1 MKKLLKTTTRMV
13 IRQATHIARADLR
26 ACETD
31 IGIVAGP
38 HHFVDLWARDSLF
51 AVFGLT
57 QKSGYSSFRQT
68 VDTFL
73 RFQRHDGLIPYRVM
87 RSRSTL
93 GKYLGKPTYRTI
105 PEPNFYSHMSLGL
118 VPDGGL
124 MAVIAAAEYVS
135 RSNDRVW
142 AIQAFPSLVRAIDWY
157 HDRFGGKLITEW
169 FQCEWADG
177 ILKSGH
183 TLYTNVLYTK
193 ALADMAVLSKKV
205 GNAAASKLYTERYTS
220 TKKQW
225 HDAFWNGRYFS
236 DWIDYKRQ
244 DYFAS
249 HANFLAILFGLTT
262 RKESDLIFSYAAA
275 HSQLGYTVFNTYPAY
290 PIWRIPLIQILGGVP
305 DYHNR
310 GIVWLQP
317 GITYAIAL
325 FRSGQKNQAKAY
337 LTHIAAH
344 IVKYNHVY
352 EVYEASTGTPVN
364 RLLYRSEG
372 PFAWS
377 AGLFLWATRE
387 IFGNV

>member
-1 MKKLLKTTTRMV
+1 MKPKAITNATR
-13 IRQATHIARADLR
+13 IARADLR
-26 ACETD
+26 ACDTD

-57 QKSGYSSFRQT
+57 EKSEYLSFRQT
-68 VDTFL
+68 IDTFI
-73 RFQRHDGLIPYRVM
+73 RFQRKDGLIPYRVM
-87 RSRSTL
+87 RSRSSI
-93 GKYLGKPTYRTI
+93 GKYLGKPTYRTT
-105 PEPNFYSHMSLGL
+105 PKPNFYSHMSLGL

-124 MAVIAAAEYVS
+124 MTIIASYEYIS
-135 RSNDRVW
+135 RSGDNVW
-142 AIQAFPSLVRAIDWY
+142 AKKTYSSLVRAIDWY
-157 HDRFGGKLITEW
+157 HARFGGALVKEW

-177 ILKSGH
+177 VLKSGH

-193 ALADMAVLSKKV
+193 ALADMAMLSKKT
-205 GNAAASKLYTERYTS
+205 GNAAASRLYTERYTS
-220 TKKQW
+220 IKKRW
-225 HDAFWNGRYFS
+225 HDAFWNGEYFS

-262 RKESDLIFSYAAA
+262 TEESKSILAYAKEHTI
-275 HSQLGYTVFNTYPAY
+275 HPITVYNTYPAY
-290 PIWRIPLIQILGGVP
+290 PIWRIPLVQILGGVP

-310 GIVWLQP
+310 GVVWLQP
-317 GITYAIAL
+317 GITFAIAL
-325 FRSGQKNQAKAY
+325 FRSGQKKQAKTY
-337 LTHIAAH
+337 LTQIASH
-344 IVKYNHVY
+344 IVKYNQVY
-352 EVYEASTGTPVN
+352 EVYEASNGEPVN